1 MVSGMTVPEAP
12 ARDLRSSLVDG
23 VRAARSTER
32 EIFDAIDPDDRD
44 RAGVDGGWSAKDI
57 QAHLGAWRR
66 RQVDRMAATREGRE
80 EPSLAATETDEV
92 NAIFHAERADWPW
105 DQVVA
110 DADAT
115 MADLIAEIE
124 AAPPAMLDDPQIV
137 GQIMGN
143 GPEHTLGHLAP
154 LADRVGARTR
164 VIDLASRMESIIDGG
179 AWPDRA
185 AAFARYNL
193 ACFHALNGRL
203 DRARELLRQALPDQD
218 ELRSL
223 APEDDDLLALRDELP
238 SLAAG

>member
-1 MVSGMTVPEAP
+1 MTVPEAP
-12 ARDLRSSLVDG
+12 VRDLRGGLVDG
-23 VRAARSTER
+23 LRAARETER
-32 EIFDAIDPDDRD
+32 EILDAIDPEDRD

-57 QAHLGAWRR
+57 QAHLSAWRR

-80 EPSLAATETDEV
+80 EPGLGATETDEI
-92 NAIFHAERADWPW
+92 NAIFHAERAAWPW

-115 MADLIAEIE
+115 TADLIAEIG
-124 AAPPAMLDDPQIV
+124 AAPPNVLEDPQLV
-137 GQIMGN
+137 GSIMGN
-143 GPEHTLGHLAP
+143 GPEHTLGHMAP

-164 VIDLASRMESIIDGG
+164 VIDLASRVESVIDDGE
-179 AWPDRA
+179 WPARA

-203 DRARELLRQALPDQD
+203 DRARELLRQALPDQE
-218 ELRSL
+218 ELRSF
-223 APEDDDLLALRDELP
+223 APEDDDLAALRDELP

>member
-1 MVSGMTVPEAP
+1 MNVPNAP
-12 ARDLRSSLVDG
+12 VRDLRAGLIDG
-23 VRAARSTER
+23 LNAARATER
-32 EIFDAIDPDDRD
+32 EILDAIDPDDRD
-44 RAGVDGGWSAKDI
+44 RAGIDGGWSAKDI

-66 RQVDRMAATREGRE
+66 RQVDRMAASREGRE
-80 EPSLAATETDEV
+80 EPALAATETDEV
-92 NAIFHAERADWPW
+92 NAIFHAERARWSW

-115 MADLIAEIE
+115 TADLIAEIV
-124 AAPPAMLDDPQIV
+124 AASPALLEDPQVV

-143 GPEHTLGHLAP
+143 GPEHTLAHMAP

-164 VIDLASRMESIIDGG
+164 VIDLASRVESTIDGSE
-179 AWPDRA
+179 WPPRA

-203 DRARELLRQALPDQD
+203 DRARELLRQALPDQE
-218 ELRSL
+218 ELRSF
-223 APEDDDLLALRDELP
+223 APEDDDLVALRDELP

>member
-1 MVSGMTVPEAP
+1 MDVPNAP
-12 ARDLRSSLVDG
+12 VRDLRAGLIDG
-23 VRAARSTER
+23 LNAARATER
-32 EIFDAIDPDDRD
+32 EILDAIDPDDRD

-66 RQVDRMAATREGRE
+66 RQVDRMTAAREGRE
-80 EPSLAATETDEV
+80 EPALAATETDEV
-92 NAIFHAERADWPW
+92 NAIFHTERARWSW

-115 MADLIAEIE
+115 TADLIAEIV
-124 AAPPAMLDDPQIV
+124 AAPPALLEDPQVV

-143 GPEHTLGHLAP
+143 GPEHTLAHLAP

-164 VIDLASRMESIIDGG
+164 VIDLSSRVESTIDGID
-179 AWPDRA
+179 WPPRA

-203 DRARELLRQALPDQD
+203 DRARELLRQALPEQE
-218 ELRSL
+218 ELRSF
-223 APEDDDLLALRDELP
+223 APEDDDLVALRDELP

>member
-1 MVSGMTVPEAP
+1 MDVPNAP
-12 ARDLRSSLVDG
+12 VRDLRAGLIDG
-23 VRAARSTER
+23 LNAARATER
-32 EIFDAIDPDDRD
+32 EILDAIDPDDRD

-66 RQVDRMAATREGRE
+66 RQADRMAATREGRE
-80 EPSLAATETDEV
+80 EPALAATETDEV
-92 NAIFHAERADWPW
+92 NAIFHAERARWSW
-105 DQVVA
+105 DQVVT

-115 MADLIAEIE
+115 TADLIAEIV
-124 AAPPAMLDDPQIV
+124 AAPPALLEDPQVV

-143 GPEHTLGHLAP
+143 GPEHTLAHMAP

-164 VIDLASRMESIIDGG
+164 VIDLASRVESTIDGSE
-179 AWPDRA
+179 WPPRA

-203 DRARELLRQALPDQD
+203 DRARELLRQALPDQE
-218 ELRSL
+218 ELRSF
-223 APEDDDLLALRDELP
+223 APEDDDLVALRDELP

>member
-1 MVSGMTVPEAP
+1 MPNAP
-12 ARDLRSSLVDG
+12 VRDLRAGLIDG
-23 VRAARSTER
+23 LNAARATER
-32 EIFDAIDPDDRD
+32 EILDAIDPDDRD

-66 RQVDRMAATREGRE
+66 RQADRMAASREGRE
-80 EPSLAATETDEV
+80 EPALAATETDEV
-92 NAIFHAERADWPW
+92 NAIFHAERARWSW
-105 DQVVA
+105 DQVVT

-115 MADLIAEIE
+115 TADLIAEIV
-124 AAPPAMLDDPQIV
+124 AAPPALLEDPQVV

-143 GPEHTLGHLAP
+143 GPEHTLAHMAP

-164 VIDLASRMESIIDGG
+164 VIDLASRVESTIDGSE
-179 AWPDRA
+179 WPPRA

-203 DRARELLRQALPDQD
+203 DRARELLRQALPDQE
-218 ELRSL
+218 ELRSF
-223 APEDDDLLALRDELP
+223 APEDDDLVALRDELP

>member
-1 MVSGMTVPEAP
+1 MNVPNAP
-12 ARDLRSSLVDG
+12 VRDLRAGLIDG
-23 VRAARSTER
+23 LNAARATER
-32 EIFDAIDPDDRD
+32 EILDAIDPDDRD
-44 RAGVDGGWSAKDI
+44 RAGIDGGWSAKDI

-66 RQVDRMAATREGRE
+66 RQVDRMAASREGRE
-80 EPSLAATETDEV
+80 EPALAATETDEV
-92 NAIFHAERADWPW
+92 NAIFRAERALWSW

-115 MADLIAEIE
+115 TADLIAEIV
-124 AAPPAMLDDPQIV
+124 AAPPALLEDPQVV

-143 GPEHTLGHLAP
+143 GPEHTLAHMAP

-164 VIDLASRMESIIDGG
+164 VIDLASRVESTIDGSE
-179 AWPDRA
+179 WPPRA

-203 DRARELLRQALPDQD
+203 DRARELLRQALPDQE
-218 ELRSL
+218 ELRSF
-223 APEDDDLLALRDELP
+223 APEDDDLVALRDELP

>member
-1 MVSGMTVPEAP
+1 MDVPNAP
-12 ARDLRSSLVDG
+12 VRDLRAGLIDG
-23 VRAARSTER
+23 LNAARATER
-32 EIFDAIDPDDRD
+32 EILDAIDPDDRD

-66 RQVDRMAATREGRE
+66 RQTDRMAASREGRE
-80 EPSLAATETDEV
+80 EPALAATETDEV
-92 NAIFHAERADWPW
+92 NAIFHAERARWSW

-115 MADLIAEIE
+115 TADLIAEIV
-124 AAPPAMLDDPQIV
+124 AAPPALLEDPQVV

-143 GPEHTLGHLAP
+143 GPEHTLAHMAP

-164 VIDLASRMESIIDGG
+164 VIDLASRVESTIDGSE
-179 AWPDRA
+179 WPPRA

-203 DRARELLRQALPDQD
+203 DRARELLRQALPDQE
-218 ELRSL
+218 ELRSF
-223 APEDDDLLALRDELP
+223 APEDDDLVALRDELP

>member
-1 MVSGMTVPEAP
+1 MNVPNAP
-12 ARDLRSSLVDG
+12 VRDLRAALIDG
-23 VRAARSTER
+23 LNAARATER

-66 RQVDRMAATREGRE
+66 RQVDRMAASREGRE
-80 EPSLAATETDEV
+80 EPTLAATETDEV
-92 NAIFHAERADWPW
+92 NAIFHAERARWSW
-105 DQVVA
+105 HQVVA

-115 MADLIAEIE
+115 TADLIAEIG
-124 AAPPAMLDDPQIV
+124 AAPPAALEDPQVV

-164 VIDLASRMESIIDGG
+164 VIDLASRVESTIEGSE
-179 AWPDRA
+179 WPPRA

-203 DRARELLRQALPDQD
+203 DRARELLRQALPDQE
-218 ELRSL
+218 ELRSF
-223 APEDDDLLALRDELP
+223 APEDDDLVALRDELP